1 MSIFIKDDIE
11 KIYNKYINLV
21 SFVVS
26 KYIKDEEI
34 IKDIS
39 HDVFLNYIEQKD
51 KVKDIQKY
59 LTSTAKYISL
69 SYLKEI
75 NAIKYET
82 LIEKNNDCNIYTD
95 LSNIR
100 YKLFI
105 DDLRKFLNDEE
116 IDIIIFHI
124 IYDYSL
130 IEISKKLNRN
140 YNSIKSI
147 YHRAINKCKEKGVY

>member
-75 NAIKYET
+75 NAIKYEI
-82 LIEKNNDCNIYTD
+82 LIEKNNDSNNYTD
-95 LSNIR
+95 
-100 YKLFI
+100 
-105 DDLRKFLNDEE
+105 D
-116 IDIIIFHI
+116 
-124 IYDYSL
+124 
-130 IEISKKLNRN
+130 
-140 YNSIKSI
+140 
-147 YHRAINKCKEKGVY
+147 GVLA

>member
-1 MSIFIKDDIE
+1 MFIFIKDDIE

-39 HDVFLNYIEQKD
+39 HDVFLNFIEQKD

-59 LTSTAKYISL
+59 LASTAKYISL
-69 SYLKEI
+69 SYLKNTNTI
-75 NAIKYET
+75 RYET
-82 LIEKNNDCNIYTD
+82 LLEINNDSNYYTD

-105 DDLRKFLNDEE
+105 DDLRKFLTDEE
-116 IDIIIFHI
+116 IDIIIYHTV
-124 IYDYSL
+124 YDYSL
-130 IEISKKLNRN
+130 IEISQKFNKN

-147 YHRAINKCKEKGVY
+147 YFRAIKKCKEKGLY

>member
-1 MSIFIKDDIE
+1 MKT
-11 KIYNKYINLV
+11 
-21 SFVVS
+21 
-26 KYIKDEEI
+26 
-34 IKDIS
+34 
-39 HDVFLNYIEQKD
+39 
-51 KVKDIQKY
+51 
-59 LTSTAKYISL
+59 TS
-69 SYLKEI
+69 
-75 NAIKYET
+75 ET
-82 LIEKNNDCNIYTD
+82 SSVQIRNNDSNNYTD

>member
-51 KVKDIQKY
+51 KVKDIKKY

-116 IDIIIFHI
+116 IDIIIFLI

-130 IEISKKLNRN
+130 IEISKKLIRN
-140 YNSIKSI
+140 YNSI
-147 YHRAINKCKEKGVY
+147 